1 MAKQLKHY
9 EWLDLF
15 KWIENW
21 EYTNEY
27 EYKFASYIS
36 EKYNKDYFKE
46 NVRRRIWNKF
56 REYQKDE
63 NVIFSKTGTAPKKGK
78 GSGRPKKKPIETDD
92 SMIEE
97 MTDEQK
103 NEFIKIMIEIF
114 RDNKME
120 IDWSKIKK
128 SSSVTNKQFIY
139 FLGIPKSTFYKK
151 ISQLDKE
158 VSQKTENEE
167 LHSIVKKAF
176 YENKGRFGRWRL
188 SIYILKVYKIDINYR
203 TLGRIMNKL
212 NLICVVRPKRK
223 VREIKNTNV
232 KIKDL
237 VNRDYNGITN
247 NIIATDVSYI
257 KAPNDIDENHVY
269 LSVAIHHKTKKI
281 LNWNLSRRNDTDLVI
296 SHIKDIKFKKPWI
309 LHSDHGF
316 QYSSS
321 KYLDVVAKNNGNVSM
336 GRVGN
341 SLDNR
346 EVEYF
351 FSNIKSECLN
361 FVNYKTICF
370 DKLKNI
376 IKDYIEW
383 YNNERFQSVL
393 NWKTPQQSW
402 DALSFL

>member
-1 MAKQLKHY
+1 
-9 EWLDLF
+9 
-15 KWIENW
+15 
-21 EYTNEY
+21 
-27 EYKFASYIS
+27 
-36 EKYNKDYFKE
+36 
-46 NVRRRIWNKF
+46 
-56 REYQKDE
+56 
-63 NVIFSKTGTAPKKGK
+63 
-78 GSGRPKKKPIETDD
+78 
-92 SMIEE
+92 
-97 MTDEQK
+97 
-103 NEFIKIMIEIF
+103 
-114 RDNKME
+114 
-120 IDWSKIKK
+120 
-128 SSSVTNKQFIY
+128 
-139 FLGIPKSTFYKK
+139 
-151 ISQLDKE
+151 
-158 VSQKTENEE
+158 
-167 LHSIVKKAF
+167 
-176 YENKGRFGRWRL
+176 
-188 SIYILKVYKIDINYR
+188 
-203 TLGRIMNKL
+203 MNKL
-212 NLICVVRPKRK
+212 NLISVVRSKRK

-269 LSVAIHHKTKKI
+269 LSVAIHRKTKKI

-370 DKLKNI
+370 NKLKNI

-393 NWKTPQQSW
+393 NWKHLNNIETIW
-402 DALSFL
+402 VFINCL